1 MSKIKF
7 ELAITGMHCAACSSR
22 IERVVSKMA
31 EVERVSVSLPTNRA
45 QVTLKE
51 GVNKKAGV
59 DAVIARI
66 EKINFG
72 AKLSEGED
80 LVKEWQKENELSAA
94 SLSSQFRSLPPMI
107 ALALILLYISMG
119 HMIGLPLPAF
129 LAPKVS
135 PVAFALIQLI
145 IVLPIMY
152 LGRHFYRDGF
162 SNLLQG
168 APNMDSLVAVG
179 TGAAFAYSLF
189 SFFMI
194 LAGDSSYAMNL
205 YFESCG
211 VLIAMISIGQYM
223 EAKSKRK
230 AGDAIGSLMRL
241 VPQTARRYENG
252 ESVVVPL
259 SELTVGELVLVQPGE
274 RIPVDG
280 KIREGSSEVDQSL
293 LTGESIPVA
302 VKPESNVIAGSMN
315 GTHPL
320 VIEITHLGNDTAL
333 AQIIRLV
340 RSAQSSKAP
349 VAALADRVSFYFVP
363 AVMVLAVFTFCAW
376 AVFSDEPISLAVK
389 AMISVLVIA
398 CPCAMGL
405 ATPTSI
411 MVATARGA
419 QLGVLIKNAVA
430 LEMAGKVDVIAFD
443 KTGTLTL
450 GEPKVVDVVTFGSYT
465 KESAL
470 HLAACL
476 EARSEHPIAKAIT
489 KANATK
495 VTPTQP
501 TVLPGQGLTAV
512 VEGKSVAL
520 GNASLMIAQSVDI
533 SAAKETLS
541 KMASL
546 ARTPLLLAVDG
557 MLVAVIGVADT
568 VRPESNRVL
577 KALSE
582 LGIKTLMISGDNKKT
597 ARKIADELGIDEV
610 YGEALPQDKAR
621 IIEELQA
628 KGFKVAMVGDGL
640 NDAPALAQ
648 ADVGFAVADGVDVSV
663 TVVNEGD
670 YAGRETVEVYVKAER
685 PGTPN
690 AQLKALGKVDL
701 APGEEKRVTLHLP
714 LCALALCDEEGVSQV
729 LPGDYTLWV
738 GGSQPDSR
746 SIQLTGQEPLRLAL
760 HQTEKVV
767 IAD

>member
-31 EVERVSVSLPTNRA
+31 EVDSVSVSLPTNRA
-45 QVTLKE
+45 QVVLKDGIGKTE
-51 GVNKKAGV
+51 GVK
-59 DAVIARI
+59 AVIARI

-80 LVKEWQKENELSAA
+80 LVQEWQKENELSAQ
-94 SLSSQFRSLPPMI
+94 SLRNQFKSLPPMI
-107 ALALILLYISMG
+107 ILALLLLYVSMG
-119 HMIGLPLPAF
+119 HMIGLPLPTF
-129 LAPKVS
+129 LTPEVS
-135 PVAFALIQLI
+135 PIAFAIIQLLL
-145 IVLPIMY
+145 VMPIMY
-152 LGRHFYRDGF
+152 LGKHFYKDGF
-162 SNLLQG
+162 SNLIQG

-179 TGAAFAYSLF
+179 TGAAFVYSLF
-189 SFFMI
+189 SFIMI
-194 LAGDSSYAMNL
+194 LVGDSTYAMNL

-230 AGDAIGSLMRL
+230 AGDAIGSLMKL
-241 VPQTARRYENG
+241 VPQTARKYENG
-252 ESVVVPL
+252 DSRVVKL
-259 SELTVGELVLVQPGE
+259 SELEIGDKVLVQPGE

-280 KIREGSSEVDQSL
+280 VVIEGTSEVDQSL

-302 VKPESNVIAGSMN
+302 VKEKSEVIAGSLN

-320 VIEITHLGNDTAL
+320 VIEITHLGNDTTL

-363 AVMVLAVFTFCAW
+363 TVMVLSVLTFCAW
-376 AVFSDEPISLAVK
+376 AIFSDEPISLAIK

-430 LEMAGKVDVIAFD
+430 LELAGKVDVIAFD

-450 GEPKVVDVVTFGSYT
+450 GQPKVVDTITFDGYE
-465 KESAL
+465 KEQVLA
-470 HLAACL
+470 LAANL
-476 EARSEHPIAKAIT
+476 EARSEHPIAKAIMA
-489 KANATK
+489 ANHSDITAI
-495 VTPTQP
+495 QP
-501 TVLPGQGLTAV
+501 VVLPGLGLTGNIN
-512 VEGKSVAL
+512 GKNVAL
-520 GNASLMIAQSVDI
+520 GNASLMLQQSVDI
-533 SAAKETLS
+533 TVAKEALARMS
-541 KMASL
+541 SL
-546 ARTPLLLAVDG
+546 ARTPLLLSVDG
-557 MLVAVIGVADT
+557 KLAAVIGVADT
-568 VRPESNRVL
+568 VRPESNKVL
-577 KALSE
+577 KALRQ
-582 LGIKTLMISGDNKKT
+582 LGVRTLMISGDNKRT

-621 IIEELQA
+621 IIRELQD
-628 KGFKVAMVGDGL
+628 KGLKVAMVGDGL

-648 ADVGFAVADGVDVSV
+648 ADVGFAVADGVDVSAQA
-663 TVVNEGD
+663 GD
-670 YAGRETVEVYVKAER
+670 VILMRHGL
-685 PGTPN
+685 
-690 AQLKALGKVDL
+690 Q
-701 APGEEKRVTLHLP
+701 
-714 LCALALCDEEGVSQV
+714 SV
-729 LPGDYTLWV
+729 LTA
-738 GGSQPDSR
+738 
-746 SIQLTGQEPLRLAL
+746 LRLSKAAL
-760 HQTEKVV
+760 RNIYQNLGWAFGYNILGIPVAMGVLHALWGGPMLSPMIGGTAMALSSTSVV
-767 IAD
+767 LNALRLRFFR

>member
-31 EVERVSVSLPTNRA
+31 EVDSVSVSLPTNRA
-45 QVTLKE
+45 QVVLKDGIGKTE
-51 GVNKKAGV
+51 GVK
-59 DAVIARI
+59 AVIARI

-80 LVKEWQKENELSAA
+80 LVQEWQKENELSAQ
-94 SLSSQFRSLPPMI
+94 SLRNQFKSLPPMI
-107 ALALILLYISMG
+107 ILALLLLYVSMG
-119 HMIGLPLPAF
+119 HMIGLPLPTF
-129 LAPKVS
+129 LTPEVS
-135 PVAFALIQLI
+135 PIAFAIIQLLL
-145 IVLPIMY
+145 VMPIMY
-152 LGRHFYRDGF
+152 LGKHFYKDGF
-162 SNLLQG
+162 SNLIQG

-179 TGAAFAYSLF
+179 TGAAFVYSLF
-189 SFFMI
+189 SFIMI
-194 LAGDSSYAMNL
+194 LVGDSTYAMNL

-230 AGDAIGSLMRL
+230 AGDAIGSLMKL
-241 VPQTARRYENG
+241 VPQTARKYVNG
-252 ESVVVPL
+252 DSRVVKL
-259 SELTVGELVLVQPGE
+259 SELEIGDKVLVQPGE

-280 KIREGSSEVDQSL
+280 VVIEGTSEVDQSL

-302 VKPESNVIAGSMN
+302 VKEKSEVIAGSLN

-320 VIEITHLGNDTAL
+320 VIEITHLGNDTTL

-363 AVMVLAVFTFCAW
+363 TVMVLSVLTFCAW
-376 AVFSDEPISLAVK
+376 AIFSDEPISLAIK

-430 LEMAGKVDVIAFD
+430 LELAGKVDVIAFD

-450 GEPKVVDVVTFGSYT
+450 GQPKVVDTITFDGYE
-465 KESAL
+465 KEQVLA
-470 HLAACL
+470 LAANL
-476 EARSEHPIAKAIT
+476 EARSEHPIAKAIMA
-489 KANATK
+489 ANHSDIMAI
-495 VTPTQP
+495 QP
-501 TVLPGQGLTAV
+501 VVLPGLGLTGNIN
-512 VEGKSVAL
+512 GKNVAL
-520 GNASLMIAQSVDI
+520 GNASLMLQQSVDI
-533 SAAKETLS
+533 TVAKEALARMS
-541 KMASL
+541 SL
-546 ARTPLLLAVDG
+546 ARTPLLLSVDG
-557 MLVAVIGVADT
+557 KLAAVIGVADT
-568 VRPESNRVL
+568 VRPESNIVL
-577 KALSE
+577 KALRQ
-582 LGIKTLMISGDNKKT
+582 LGVRTLMISGDNKRT

-621 IIEELQA
+621 IIRELQD
-628 KGFKVAMVGDGL
+628 KGLKVAMVGDGL

-648 ADVGFAVADGVDVSV
+648 ADVGFAVADGVDVSAQA
-663 TVVNEGD
+663 GD
-670 YAGRETVEVYVKAER
+670 VILMRHGL
-685 PGTPN
+685 
-690 AQLKALGKVDL
+690 Q
-701 APGEEKRVTLHLP
+701 
-714 LCALALCDEEGVSQV
+714 SV
-729 LPGDYTLWV
+729 LTA
-738 GGSQPDSR
+738 
-746 SIQLTGQEPLRLAL
+746 LRLSKAAL
-760 HQTEKVV
+760 RNIYQNLGWAFGYNILGIPVAMGVLHALWGGPMLSPMIGGTAMALSSTSVV
-767 IAD
+767 LNALRLRFFR

>member
-31 EVERVSVSLPTNRA
+31 EVDSVSVSLPTNRA
-45 QVTLKE
+45 QVVLKDGIGKTE
-51 GVNKKAGV
+51 GVK
-59 DAVIARI
+59 AVIARI

-80 LVKEWQKENELSAA
+80 LVQEWQKENELSAQ
-94 SLSSQFRSLPPMI
+94 SLRNQFKSLPPMI
-107 ALALILLYISMG
+107 ILALLLLYVSMG
-119 HMIGLPLPAF
+119 HMIGLPLPTF
-129 LAPKVS
+129 LTPEVS
-135 PVAFALIQLI
+135 PIAFAIIQLLL
-145 IVLPIMY
+145 VMPIMY
-152 LGRHFYRDGF
+152 LGKHFYKDGF
-162 SNLLQG
+162 SNLIQG

-179 TGAAFAYSLF
+179 TGAAFVYSLF
-189 SFFMI
+189 SFIMI
-194 LAGDSSYAMNL
+194 LVGDSTYAMNL

-230 AGDAIGSLMRL
+230 AGDAIGSLMKL
-241 VPQTARRYENG
+241 VPQTARKYENG
-252 ESVVVPL
+252 DSRVVKL
-259 SELTVGELVLVQPGE
+259 SELEIGDKVLVQPGE

-280 KIREGSSEVDQSL
+280 VVIEGTSEVDQSL

-302 VKPESNVIAGSMN
+302 VKEKSEVIAGSLN

-320 VIEITHLGNDTAL
+320 VIEITHLGNDTTL

-363 AVMVLAVFTFCAW
+363 TVMVLSVLTFCAW
-376 AVFSDEPISLAVK
+376 AIFSDEPISLAIK

-430 LEMAGKVDVIAFD
+430 LELAGKVDVIAFD

-450 GEPKVVDVVTFGSYT
+450 GQPKVVDTITFDGYE
-465 KESAL
+465 KEQVLA
-470 HLAACL
+470 LAANL
-476 EARSEHPIAKAIT
+476 EARSEHPIAKAIMA
-489 KANATK
+489 ANHSDIMAI
-495 VTPTQP
+495 QP
-501 TVLPGQGLTAV
+501 VVLPGLGLTGNIN
-512 VEGKSVAL
+512 GKNVAL
-520 GNASLMIAQSVDI
+520 GNASLMLQQSVDI
-533 SAAKETLS
+533 TVAKEALARMS
-541 KMASL
+541 SL
-546 ARTPLLLAVDG
+546 ARTPLLLSVDG
-557 MLVAVIGVADT
+557 KLAAVIGVADT
-568 VRPESNRVL
+568 VRPESNKVL
-577 KALSE
+577 KALRQ
-582 LGIKTLMISGDNKKT
+582 LGVRTLMISGDNKRT

-621 IIEELQA
+621 IIRELQD
-628 KGFKVAMVGDGL
+628 KGLKVAMVGDGL

-648 ADVGFAVADGVDVSV
+648 ADVGFAVADGVDVSAQAGD
-663 TVVNEGD
+663 VVLMRHGL
-670 YAGRETVEVYVKAER
+670 
-685 PGTPN
+685 
-690 AQLKALGKVDL
+690 Q
-701 APGEEKRVTLHLP
+701 
-714 LCALALCDEEGVSQV
+714 SV
-729 LPGDYTLWV
+729 LTA
-738 GGSQPDSR
+738 
-746 SIQLTGQEPLRLAL
+746 LRLSKAAL
-760 HQTEKVV
+760 RNIYQNLGWAFGYNILGIPVAMGVLHALWGGPMLSPMIGGTAMALSSTSVV
-767 IAD
+767 LNALRLRFFR

>member
-31 EVERVSVSLPTNRA
+31 EVDSVSVSLPTNRA
-45 QVTLKE
+45 QVVLKDGIGKTE
-51 GVNKKAGV
+51 GVK
-59 DAVIARI
+59 AVIARI

-80 LVKEWQKENELSAA
+80 LVQEWQKENELSAQ
-94 SLSSQFRSLPPMI
+94 SLRNQFKSLPPMI
-107 ALALILLYISMG
+107 ILALLLLYVSMG
-119 HMIGLPLPAF
+119 HMIGLPLPTF
-129 LAPKVS
+129 LTPEVS
-135 PVAFALIQLI
+135 PIAFAIIQLLL
-145 IVLPIMY
+145 VMPIMY
-152 LGRHFYRDGF
+152 LGKHFYKDGF
-162 SNLLQG
+162 SNLIQG

-179 TGAAFAYSLF
+179 TGAAFVYSLF
-189 SFFMI
+189 SFIMI
-194 LAGDSSYAMNL
+194 LVGDSTYAMNL

-230 AGDAIGSLMRL
+230 AGDAIGSLMKL
-241 VPQTARRYENG
+241 VPQTARKYENG
-252 ESVVVPL
+252 DSRVVKL
-259 SELTVGELVLVQPGE
+259 SELEIGDKVLVQPGE

-280 KIREGSSEVDQSL
+280 VVIEGTSEVDQSL

-302 VKPESNVIAGSMN
+302 VKEKSEVIAGSLN

-320 VIEITHLGNDTAL
+320 VIEITHLGNDTTL

-363 AVMVLAVFTFCAW
+363 TVMVLSVLTFCAW
-376 AVFSDEPISLAVK
+376 AIFSDEPISLAVK

-430 LEMAGKVDVIAFD
+430 LELAGKVDVIAFD

-450 GEPKVVDVVTFGSYT
+450 GQPKVVDTITFGGYEKGQILT
-465 KESAL
+465 
-470 HLAACL
+470 LAASL
-476 EARSEHPIAKAIT
+476 EARSEHPIAKAILA
-489 KANATK
+489 ANHSDILAI
-495 VTPTQP
+495 QP
-501 TVLPGQGLTAV
+501 VVLPGLGLTGNIN
-512 VEGKSVAL
+512 GKNVAL
-520 GNASLMIAQSVDI
+520 GNASLMLQQSVDI
-533 SAAKETLS
+533 TVAKEALARMS
-541 KMASL
+541 SL
-546 ARTPLLLAVDG
+546 ARTPLLLSVDG
-557 MLVAVIGVADT
+557 KLAAVIGVADT
-568 VRPESNRVL
+568 VRPESNKVL
-577 KALSE
+577 KALRQ
-582 LGIKTLMISGDNKKT
+582 LGVRTLMISGDNKRT

-621 IIEELQA
+621 IIRELQD
-628 KGFKVAMVGDGL
+628 KGLKVAMVGDGL

-648 ADVGFAVADGVDVSV
+648 ADVGFAVADGVDVSAQA
-663 TVVNEGD
+663 GD
-670 YAGRETVEVYVKAER
+670 VILMRHGL
-685 PGTPN
+685 
-690 AQLKALGKVDL
+690 Q
-701 APGEEKRVTLHLP
+701 
-714 LCALALCDEEGVSQV
+714 SV
-729 LPGDYTLWV
+729 LTA
-738 GGSQPDSR
+738 
-746 SIQLTGQEPLRLAL
+746 LRLSKAAL
-760 HQTEKVV
+760 RNIYQNLGWAFGYNILGIPVAMGVLHALWGGPMLSPMIGGTAMALSSTSVV
-767 IAD
+767 LNALRLRFFR

>member
-31 EVERVSVSLPTNRA
+31 EVDSVSVSLPTNRA
-45 QVTLKE
+45 QVVLKDGIGKTE
-51 GVNKKAGV
+51 GVK
-59 DAVIARI
+59 AVIARI

-80 LVKEWQKENELSAA
+80 LVQEWQKENELSAQ
-94 SLSSQFRSLPPMI
+94 SLRNQFKSLPPMI
-107 ALALILLYISMG
+107 ILALLLLYVSMG
-119 HMIGLPLPAF
+119 HMIGLPLPTF
-129 LAPKVS
+129 LTPEVS
-135 PVAFALIQLI
+135 PIAFAIIQLLL
-145 IVLPIMY
+145 VMPIMY
-152 LGRHFYRDGF
+152 LGKHFYKDGF
-162 SNLLQG
+162 SNLIQG

-179 TGAAFAYSLF
+179 TGAAFVYSLF
-189 SFFMI
+189 SFIMI
-194 LAGDSSYAMNL
+194 LVGDSTYAMNL

-230 AGDAIGSLMRL
+230 AGDAIGSLMKL
-241 VPQTARRYENG
+241 VPQTARKYENG
-252 ESVVVPL
+252 DSRVVKL
-259 SELTVGELVLVQPGE
+259 SELEIGDKVLVQPGE

-280 KIREGSSEVDQSL
+280 VVIEGTSEVDQSL

-302 VKPESNVIAGSMN
+302 VKEKSEVIAGSLN

-320 VIEITHLGNDTAL
+320 VIEITHLGNDTTL

-363 AVMVLAVFTFCAW
+363 TVMVLSVLTFCAW
-376 AVFSDEPISLAVK
+376 AIFSDEPISLAVK

-430 LEMAGKVDVIAFD
+430 LELAGKVDVIAFD

-450 GEPKVVDVVTFGSYT
+450 GQLKVVDTITFDGYE
-465 KESAL
+465 KEQVLA
-470 HLAACL
+470 LAANL
-476 EARSEHPIAKAIT
+476 EARSEHPIAKAIMA
-489 KANATK
+489 ANHSDIMAI
-495 VTPTQP
+495 QP
-501 TVLPGQGLTAV
+501 VVLPGLGLTGNIN
-512 VEGKSVAL
+512 GKNVAL
-520 GNASLMIAQSVDI
+520 GNASLMLQQSVDI
-533 SAAKETLS
+533 TVAKEALARMS
-541 KMASL
+541 SL
-546 ARTPLLLAVDG
+546 ARTPLLLSVDG
-557 MLVAVIGVADT
+557 KLAAVIGVADT
-568 VRPESNRVL
+568 VRPESNKVL
-577 KALSE
+577 KALRQ
-582 LGIKTLMISGDNKKT
+582 LGVRTLMISGDNKRT

-621 IIEELQA
+621 IIRELQD
-628 KGFKVAMVGDGL
+628 KGLKVAMVGDGL

-648 ADVGFAVADGVDVSV
+648 ADVGFAVADGVDVSAQA
-663 TVVNEGD
+663 GD
-670 YAGRETVEVYVKAER
+670 VILMRHGL
-685 PGTPN
+685 
-690 AQLKALGKVDL
+690 Q
-701 APGEEKRVTLHLP
+701 
-714 LCALALCDEEGVSQV
+714 SV
-729 LPGDYTLWV
+729 LTA
-738 GGSQPDSR
+738 
-746 SIQLTGQEPLRLAL
+746 LRLSKAAL
-760 HQTEKVV
+760 RNIYQNLGWAFGYNILGIPVAMGVLHALWGGPMLSPMIGGTAMALSSTSVV
-767 IAD
+767 LNALRLRFFR

>member
-31 EVERVSVSLPTNRA
+31 EVDSVSVSLPTNRA
-45 QVTLKE
+45 QVVLKDGIGKTE
-51 GVNKKAGV
+51 GVK
-59 DAVIARI
+59 AVIARI

-80 LVKEWQKENELSAA
+80 LVQEWQKENELSAQ
-94 SLSSQFRSLPPMI
+94 SLRNQFKSLPPMI
-107 ALALILLYISMG
+107 ILALLLLYVSMG
-119 HMIGLPLPAF
+119 HMIGLPLPTF
-129 LAPKVS
+129 LTPEVS
-135 PVAFALIQLI
+135 PIAFAIIQLLL
-145 IVLPIMY
+145 VMPIMY
-152 LGRHFYRDGF
+152 LGKHFYKDGF
-162 SNLLQG
+162 SNLIQG

-179 TGAAFAYSLF
+179 TGAAFVYSLF
-189 SFFMI
+189 SFIMI
-194 LAGDSSYAMNL
+194 LVGDSTYAMNL

-230 AGDAIGSLMRL
+230 AGDAIGSLMKL
-241 VPQTARRYENG
+241 VPQTARKYENG
-252 ESVVVPL
+252 DSRVVKL
-259 SELTVGELVLVQPGE
+259 SELEIGDKVLVQPGE

-280 KIREGSSEVDQSL
+280 VVIEGTSEVDQSL

-302 VKPESNVIAGSMN
+302 VKEKSEVIAGSLN

-320 VIEITHLGNDTAL
+320 VIEITHLGNDTTL

-363 AVMVLAVFTFCAW
+363 TVMVLSVLTFCAW
-376 AVFSDEPISLAVK
+376 AIFSDEPISLAVK

-430 LEMAGKVDVIAFD
+430 LELAGKVDVIAFD

-450 GEPKVVDVVTFGSYT
+450 GQPKVVDTITFDGYE
-465 KESAL
+465 KEQVLA
-470 HLAACL
+470 LAANL
-476 EARSEHPIAKAIT
+476 EARSEHPIAKAIMA
-489 KANATK
+489 ANHSDIMAI
-495 VTPTQP
+495 QP
-501 TVLPGQGLTAV
+501 VVLPGLGLTGNIN
-512 VEGKSVAL
+512 GKNVAL
-520 GNASLMIAQSVDI
+520 GNASLMLQQSVDI
-533 SAAKETLS
+533 TVAKEALARMS
-541 KMASL
+541 SL
-546 ARTPLLLAVDG
+546 ARTPLLLSVDG
-557 MLVAVIGVADT
+557 KLAAVIGVADT
-568 VRPESNRVL
+568 VRPESNKVL
-577 KALSE
+577 KALRQ
-582 LGIKTLMISGDNKKT
+582 LDVRTLMISGDNKRT

-621 IIEELQA
+621 IIRELQD
-628 KGFKVAMVGDGL
+628 KGLKVAMVGDGL

-648 ADVGFAVADGVDVSV
+648 ADVGFAVADGVDVSAQA
-663 TVVNEGD
+663 GD
-670 YAGRETVEVYVKAER
+670 VILMRHGL
-685 PGTPN
+685 
-690 AQLKALGKVDL
+690 Q
-701 APGEEKRVTLHLP
+701 
-714 LCALALCDEEGVSQV
+714 SV
-729 LPGDYTLWV
+729 LTA
-738 GGSQPDSR
+738 
-746 SIQLTGQEPLRLAL
+746 LRLSKAAL
-760 HQTEKVV
+760 RNIYQNLGWAFGYNILGIPVAMGVLHALWGGPMLSPMIGGTAMALSSTSVV
-767 IAD
+767 LNALRLRFFR

>member
-31 EVERVSVSLPTNRA
+31 EVDSVSVSLPTNRA
-45 QVTLKE
+45 QVVLKDGIGKTE
-51 GVNKKAGV
+51 GVK
-59 DAVIARI
+59 AVIARI

-80 LVKEWQKENELSAA
+80 LVQEWQKENELSAQ
-94 SLSSQFRSLPPMI
+94 SLRNQFKSLPPMI
-107 ALALILLYISMG
+107 ILALLLLYVSMG
-119 HMIGLPLPAF
+119 HMIGLPLPTF
-129 LAPKVS
+129 LTPEVS
-135 PVAFALIQLI
+135 PITFAIIQLLL
-145 IVLPIMY
+145 VMPIMY
-152 LGRHFYRDGF
+152 LGKHFYKDGF
-162 SNLLQG
+162 SNLIQG

-179 TGAAFAYSLF
+179 TGAAFVYSLF
-189 SFFMI
+189 SFIMI
-194 LAGDSSYAMNL
+194 LVGDSTYAMNL

-230 AGDAIGSLMRL
+230 AGDAIGSLMKL
-241 VPQTARRYENG
+241 VPQTARKYENG
-252 ESVVVPL
+252 DSRVVKL
-259 SELTVGELVLVQPGE
+259 SELEIGDKVLVQPGE

-280 KIREGSSEVDQSL
+280 VVIEGTSEVDQSL

-302 VKPESNVIAGSMN
+302 VKEKSEVIAGSLN

-320 VIEITHLGNDTAL
+320 VIEITHLGNDTTL

-363 AVMVLAVFTFCAW
+363 TAMVLSVLTFCAW
-376 AVFSDEPISLAVK
+376 AIFSDEPISLAVK

-430 LEMAGKVDVIAFD
+430 LELAGKVDVIAFD

-450 GEPKVVDVVTFGSYT
+450 GQPKVVDTITFDGYE
-465 KESAL
+465 KEQVLA
-470 HLAACL
+470 LAANL
-476 EARSEHPIAKAIT
+476 EARSEHPIAKAIMA
-489 KANATK
+489 ANHSDITAI
-495 VTPTQP
+495 QP
-501 TVLPGQGLTAV
+501 VVLPGLGLTGNIN
-512 VEGKSVAL
+512 GKNVAL
-520 GNASLMIAQSVDI
+520 GNASLMLQLSVDI
-533 SAAKETLS
+533 TVAKEALARMS
-541 KMASL
+541 SL
-546 ARTPLLLAVDG
+546 ARTPLLLSVDG
-557 MLVAVIGVADT
+557 KLVAVIGVADT
-568 VRPESNRVL
+568 VRPESNKVL
-577 KALSE
+577 KALRQ
-582 LGIKTLMISGDNKKT
+582 LGVRTLMISGDNKRT

-621 IIEELQA
+621 IIRELQD
-628 KGFKVAMVGDGL
+628 KGLKVAMVGDGL

-648 ADVGFAVADGVDVSV
+648 ADVGFAVADGVDVSAQA
-663 TVVNEGD
+663 GD
-670 YAGRETVEVYVKAER
+670 VILMRHGL
-685 PGTPN
+685 
-690 AQLKALGKVDL
+690 Q
-701 APGEEKRVTLHLP
+701 
-714 LCALALCDEEGVSQV
+714 SV
-729 LPGDYTLWV
+729 LTA
-738 GGSQPDSR
+738 
-746 SIQLTGQEPLRLAL
+746 LRLSKAAL
-760 HQTEKVV
+760 RNIYQNLGWAFGYNILGIPVAMGVLHALWGGPMLSPMIGGTAMALSSTSVV
-767 IAD
+767 LNALRLRFFR

>member
-31 EVERVSVSLPTNRA
+31 EVDSVSVSLPTNRA
-45 QVTLKE
+45 QVVLKDGIGKTE
-51 GVNKKAGV
+51 GVK
-59 DAVIARI
+59 AVIARI

-80 LVKEWQKENELSAA
+80 LVQEWQKENELSAQ
-94 SLSSQFRSLPPMI
+94 SLRNQFKSLPPMI
-107 ALALILLYISMG
+107 ILALLLLYVSMG
-119 HMIGLPLPAF
+119 HMIGLPLPTF
-129 LAPKVS
+129 LTPEVS
-135 PVAFALIQLI
+135 PIAFAIIQLLL
-145 IVLPIMY
+145 VMPIMY
-152 LGRHFYRDGF
+152 LGKHFYKDGF
-162 SNLLQG
+162 SNLIQG

-179 TGAAFAYSLF
+179 TGAAFVYSLF
-189 SFFMI
+189 SFIMI
-194 LAGDSSYAMNL
+194 LVGDSTYAMNL

-230 AGDAIGSLMRL
+230 AGDAIGSLMKL
-241 VPQTARRYENG
+241 VPQTARKYENG
-252 ESVVVPL
+252 DSRVVKL
-259 SELTVGELVLVQPGE
+259 SELEIGDKVLVQPGE

-280 KIREGSSEVDQSL
+280 VVIEGTSEVDQSL

-302 VKPESNVIAGSMN
+302 VKEKSEVIAGSLN

-320 VIEITHLGNDTAL
+320 VIEITHLGNDTTL

-363 AVMVLAVFTFCAW
+363 TVMVLSVLTFCAW
-376 AVFSDEPISLAVK
+376 AIFSDEPISLAIK

-430 LEMAGKVDVIAFD
+430 LELAGKVDVIAFD

-450 GEPKVVDVVTFGSYT
+450 GQPKVVDTITFDGYE
-465 KESAL
+465 KEQVLA
-470 HLAACL
+470 LAANL
-476 EARSEHPIAKAIT
+476 EARSEHPIAKAIMA
-489 KANATK
+489 ANHSDIMAI
-495 VTPTQP
+495 QP
-501 TVLPGQGLTAV
+501 VVLPGLGLTGNIN
-512 VEGKSVAL
+512 GKNVAL
-520 GNASLMIAQSVDI
+520 GNASLMLQQSVDI
-533 SAAKETLS
+533 AVAKEALARMS
-541 KMASL
+541 SL
-546 ARTPLLLAVDG
+546 ARTPLLLSVDG
-557 MLVAVIGVADT
+557 KLAAVIGVADT
-568 VRPESNRVL
+568 VRPESNKVL
-577 KALSE
+577 KALRH
-582 LGIKTLMISGDNKKT
+582 LGVRTLMISGDNKRT

-621 IIEELQA
+621 IIRELQD
-628 KGFKVAMVGDGL
+628 KGLKVAMVGDGL

-648 ADVGFAVADGVDVSV
+648 ADVGFAVADGVDVSAQA
-663 TVVNEGD
+663 GD
-670 YAGRETVEVYVKAER
+670 VILMRHGL
-685 PGTPN
+685 
-690 AQLKALGKVDL
+690 Q
-701 APGEEKRVTLHLP
+701 
-714 LCALALCDEEGVSQV
+714 SV
-729 LPGDYTLWV
+729 LTA
-738 GGSQPDSR
+738 
-746 SIQLTGQEPLRLAL
+746 LRLSKAAL
-760 HQTEKVV
+760 RNIYQNLGWAFGYNILGIPVAMGVLHALWGGPMLSPMIGGTAMALSSTSVV
-767 IAD
+767 LNALRLRFFR

>member
-31 EVERVSVSLPTNRA
+31 EVDSVSVSLPTNRA
-45 QVTLKE
+45 QVVLKDGIGKTE
-51 GVNKKAGV
+51 GVK
-59 DAVIARI
+59 AVIARI

-80 LVKEWQKENELSAA
+80 LVQEWQKENELSAQ
-94 SLSSQFRSLPPMI
+94 SLRNQFKSLPPMI
-107 ALALILLYISMG
+107 ILALLLLYVSMG
-119 HMIGLPLPAF
+119 HMIGLPLPTF
-129 LAPKVS
+129 LTPEVS
-135 PVAFALIQLI
+135 PIAFAIIQLLL
-145 IVLPIMY
+145 VMPIMY
-152 LGRHFYRDGF
+152 LGKHFYKDGF
-162 SNLLQG
+162 SNLIQG

-179 TGAAFAYSLF
+179 TGAAFVYSLF
-189 SFFMI
+189 SFIMI
-194 LAGDSSYAMNL
+194 LVGDSTYAMNL

-241 VPQTARRYENG
+241 VPQTARKYENG
-252 ESVVVPL
+252 DSRVVKL
-259 SELTVGELVLVQPGE
+259 SELEIGDKVLVQPGE

-280 KIREGSSEVDQSL
+280 VVIEGTSEVDQSL

-302 VKPESNVIAGSMN
+302 VKEKSEVIAGSLN

-320 VIEITHLGNDTAL
+320 VIEITHLGNDTTL

-363 AVMVLAVFTFCAW
+363 TVMVLSVLTFCAW
-376 AVFSDEPISLAVK
+376 AIFSDEPISLAIK

-430 LEMAGKVDVIAFD
+430 LELAGKVDVIAFD

-450 GEPKVVDVVTFGSYT
+450 GQPKVVDTITFDGYE
-465 KESAL
+465 KEQVLA
-470 HLAACL
+470 LAANL
-476 EARSEHPIAKAIT
+476 EARSEHPIAKAIMA
-489 KANATK
+489 ANHSDIMAI
-495 VTPTQP
+495 QP
-501 TVLPGQGLTAV
+501 VVLPGLGLTGNIN
-512 VEGKSVAL
+512 GKNVAL
-520 GNASLMIAQSVDI
+520 GNASLMLQQSVDI
-533 SAAKETLS
+533 TVAKEALARMS
-541 KMASL
+541 SL
-546 ARTPLLLAVDG
+546 ARTPLLLSVDG
-557 MLVAVIGVADT
+557 KLAAVIGVADT
-568 VRPESNRVL
+568 VRPESNKVL
-577 KALSE
+577 KALRQ
-582 LGIKTLMISGDNKKT
+582 LGVRTLMISGDNKRT

-621 IIEELQA
+621 IIRELQD
-628 KGFKVAMVGDGL
+628 KGLKVAMVGDGL

-648 ADVGFAVADGVDVSV
+648 ADVGFAVADGVDVSAQA
-663 TVVNEGD
+663 GD
-670 YAGRETVEVYVKAER
+670 VILMRHGL
-685 PGTPN
+685 
-690 AQLKALGKVDL
+690 Q
-701 APGEEKRVTLHLP
+701 
-714 LCALALCDEEGVSQV
+714 SV
-729 LPGDYTLWV
+729 LTA
-738 GGSQPDSR
+738 
-746 SIQLTGQEPLRLAL
+746 LRLSKAAL
-760 HQTEKVV
+760 RNIYQNLGWAFGYNILGIPVAMGVLHALWGGPMLSPMIGGTAMALSSTSVV
-767 IAD
+767 LNALRLRFFR

>member
-31 EVERVSVSLPTNRA
+31 EVDSVSVSLPTNRA
-45 QVTLKE
+45 QVVLKDGIGKTE
-51 GVNKKAGV
+51 GVKAI
-59 DAVIARI
+59 IARI

-80 LVKEWQKENELSAA
+80 LVQEWQKENELSAQ
-94 SLSSQFRSLPPMI
+94 SLRNQFKSLPPMI
-107 ALALILLYISMG
+107 ILALLLLYVSMG
-119 HMIGLPLPAF
+119 HMIGLPLPTF
-129 LAPKVS
+129 LTPEVS
-135 PVAFALIQLI
+135 PIAFAIIQLLL
-145 IVLPIMY
+145 VMPIMY
-152 LGRHFYRDGF
+152 LGKHFYKDGF
-162 SNLLQG
+162 SNLIQG

-179 TGAAFAYSLF
+179 TGAAFVYSLF
-189 SFFMI
+189 SFIMI
-194 LAGDSSYAMNL
+194 LVGDSTYAMNL

-230 AGDAIGSLMRL
+230 AGDAIGSLMKL
-241 VPQTARRYENG
+241 VPQTARKYENG
-252 ESVVVPL
+252 DSRVVKL
-259 SELTVGELVLVQPGE
+259 SELEIGDKVLVQPGE

-280 KIREGSSEVDQSL
+280 VVIEGTSEVDQSL

-302 VKPESNVIAGSMN
+302 VKEKSEVIAGSLN

-320 VIEITHLGNDTAL
+320 VIEITHLGNDTTL

-363 AVMVLAVFTFCAW
+363 TVMVLSVLTFCAW
-376 AVFSDEPISLAVK
+376 AIFSDEPISLAIK

-430 LEMAGKVDVIAFD
+430 LELAGKVDVIAFD

-450 GEPKVVDVVTFGSYT
+450 GQPKVVDTITFDGYE
-465 KESAL
+465 KEQVLA
-470 HLAACL
+470 LAANL
-476 EARSEHPIAKAIT
+476 EARSEHPIAKAIMA
-489 KANATK
+489 ANHSDIMAI
-495 VTPTQP
+495 QP
-501 TVLPGQGLTAV
+501 VVLPGLGLTGNIN
-512 VEGKSVAL
+512 GKNVAL
-520 GNASLMIAQSVDI
+520 GNASLMLQQSVDI
-533 SAAKETLS
+533 TVAKEALARMS
-541 KMASL
+541 SL
-546 ARTPLLLAVDG
+546 ARTPLLLSVDG
-557 MLVAVIGVADT
+557 KLAAVIGVADT
-568 VRPESNRVL
+568 VRPESNKVL
-577 KALSE
+577 KALRQ
-582 LGIKTLMISGDNKKT
+582 LGVRTLMISGDNKRT

-621 IIEELQA
+621 IIRELQD
-628 KGFKVAMVGDGL
+628 KGLKVAMVGDGL

-648 ADVGFAVADGVDVSV
+648 ADVGFAVADGVDVSAQA
-663 TVVNEGD
+663 GD
-670 YAGRETVEVYVKAER
+670 VILMRHGL
-685 PGTPN
+685 
-690 AQLKALGKVDL
+690 Q
-701 APGEEKRVTLHLP
+701 
-714 LCALALCDEEGVSQV
+714 SV
-729 LPGDYTLWV
+729 LTA
-738 GGSQPDSR
+738 
-746 SIQLTGQEPLRLAL
+746 LRLSKAAL
-760 HQTEKVV
+760 RNIYQNLGWAFGYNILGIPVAMGVLHALWGGPMLSPMIGGTAMALSSTSVV
-767 IAD
+767 LNALRLRFFR